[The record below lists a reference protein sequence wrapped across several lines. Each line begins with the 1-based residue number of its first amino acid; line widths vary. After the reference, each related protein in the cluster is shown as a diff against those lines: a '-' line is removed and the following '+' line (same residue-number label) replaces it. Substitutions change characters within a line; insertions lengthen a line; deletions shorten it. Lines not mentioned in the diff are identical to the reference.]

1 MNNSLGSL
9 LNERQ
14 ISQILGISVSTL
26 RRWRSQQTGVR
37 FVRIGSLVRYRPEDL
52 EDFVSTCALAAVKGV
67 N

>member
-37 FVRIGSLVRYRPEDL
+37 FLRIGHLVRYRRDDL
-52 EDFVSTCALAAVKGV
+52 EDFVATCALGPAKGV